1 MVGTDCRQK
10 YLRSGK
16 YVIYV
21 DIISGIYIA
30 GLLAEV
36 PMAVFPTDFNRIKVT
51 GLLEDFEL
59 TGCLG
64 EGAPLLSF
72 SPDYEAVRQQLEE
85 QRRISL
91 DYLAEVVRR

>member
-30 GLLAEV
+30 GLLYSLQYSADQTQ
-36 PMAVFPTDFNRIKVT
+36 M
-51 GLLEDFEL
+51 
-59 TGCLG
+59 
-64 EGAPLLSF
+64 EGAAYIQLSVLF
-72 SPDYEAVRQQLEE
+72 YQL
-85 QRRISL
+85 RKIHFVYPVWLSDNIHWRTA
-91 DYLAEVVRR
+91 D